1 MFTVVDY
8 VTIISICIHSGQHG
22 FLLVRWKLLLLFAL
36 VVVVV
41 VVHNFDDVV
50 LVVGRRACHR
60 RWGNHKLGWKECW
73 CELMVVMGAE
83 WWGGTANTLRA
94 WNRGI
99 LWNLCRKM

>member
-22 FLLVRWKLLLLFAL
+22 FLLVRWKLLLFAL

-50 LVVGRRACHR
+50 QLAVGRRTCRR
-60 RWGNHKLGWKECW
+60 RWGKHKLGWGKYC

-99 LWNLCRKM
+99 LWNLFRKM